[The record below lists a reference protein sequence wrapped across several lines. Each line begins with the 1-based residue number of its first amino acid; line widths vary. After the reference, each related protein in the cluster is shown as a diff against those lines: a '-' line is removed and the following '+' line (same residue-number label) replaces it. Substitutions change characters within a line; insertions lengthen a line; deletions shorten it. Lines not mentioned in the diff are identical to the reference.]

1 VGDTQF
7 EAFFKALSKINYHC
21 PFIMQA
27 YRDDEG
33 IDVFKKQLSWIKPK
47 IEKYISNL

>member
-1 VGDTQF
+1 MVDDG
-7 EAFFKALSKINYHC
+7 FFKKIKEVNYEG

-33 IDVFKKQLSWIKPK
+33 IEILKSQLNWIAP
-47 IEKYISNL
+47 YFDS